1 MMITRCPACGTMFN
15 VVADQLK
22 VSQGWVRCG
31 QCADVFDAS
40 LHLQDV
46 NLAPQ
51 TTPESLAAQASL
63 ASPVAAPGVENY
75 PPEESLLE
83 DDFESSLRA
92 AVMAAAAAKSREDV
106 PPPLTQTAPA
116 GPGPGP
122 YLSAIAPTSADSAN
136 RTTSEEINAE
146 ESAAAADAVSF
157 VKHARRQ
164 AFWKKLWVQVTVAAL
179 ALLLSAGLLLQIAF
193 QQRDQLVQLE
203 PRLKPV
209 AQALC
214 NSLGCRLNPLKKIDE
229 VVIDSST
236 FTKLAADS
244 YKLSFSIKN
253 LGAVPVAMPALEVTL
268 TDTQD
273 QALLRRV
280 LMPAQFGVTTALLA
294 AGGDFQGAIVLD
306 VSAAAA
312 TRNASSISPRVA
324 GYRLL
329 AFYP

>member
-40 LHLQDV
+40 LHLQGD
-46 NLAPQ
+46 NKPQPSTQDEAALQTGQAPQ
-51 TTPESLAAQASL
+51 VARPAVVQPPAAES
-63 ASPVAAPGVENY
+63 P
-75 PPEESLLE
+75 LE
-83 DDFESSLRA
+83 DDFESALRA
-92 AVMAAAAAKSREDV
+92 AVTASEAAKSREDEAHFV
-106 PPPLTQTAPA
+106 PPPAFAEPYAPPVI
-116 GPGPGP
+116 G
-122 YLSAIAPTSADSAN
+122 SSADTASKSLN
-136 RTTSEEINAE
+136 EEIHAE
-146 ESAAAADAVSF
+146 ESAAAAEEVSF

-164 AFWKKLWVQVTVAAL
+164 AFWKKLWVRMSLAAI
-179 ALLLSAGLLLQIAF
+179 AVLLTCGLLLQIAL
-193 QQRDQLVQLE
+193 QHRDQLVQLE

-214 NSLGCRLNPLKKIDE
+214 SSLGCQLSPPKKIDA

-236 FTKLAADS
+236 FTKLGAES
-244 YKLSFSIKN
+244 FKLSFSIKN
-253 LGAVPVAMPALEVTL
+253 LGGTPVAMPSLEVTL

-280 LMPAQFGVTTALLA
+280 LSPAQFGVNTALLS
-294 AGGDFQGAIVLD
+294 AGADFQGAIVLD
-306 VSAAAA
+306 VSAAATA
-312 TRNASSISPRVA
+312 RSGSPINTRVA

>member
-1 MMITRCPACGTMFN
+1 MITRCPACGTMFN

-46 NLAPQ
+46 TEPQ
-51 TTPESLAAQASL
+51 QSTQDEVASLTNQASQ
-63 ASPVAAPGVENY
+63 VAAPAVAQL
-75 PPEESLLE
+75 PPAETPLE
-83 DDFESSLRA
+83 DDFEIALRA
-92 AVMAAAAAKSREDV
+92 AVMASAAAKSREDETHSV
-106 PPPLTQTAPA
+106 PPPAFAEPEVLPVIV
-116 GPGPGP
+116 
-122 YLSAIAPTSADSAN
+122 SSADTAN
-136 RTTSEEINAE
+136 RSLSEEINAE
-146 ESAAAADAVSF
+146 ESAAAAEEVSF

-164 AFWKKLWVQVTVAAL
+164 AFWKKLWVRMSLAAF
-179 ALLLSAGLLLQIAF
+179 ALLLSGGLLLQIAL
-193 QQRDQLVQLE
+193 QHRDQLVQLE

-214 NSLGCRLNPLKKIDE
+214 GSLGCQLNPPKKIDA

-236 FTKLAADS
+236 FTKLGAES
-244 YKLSFSIKN
+244 FKLSFSIKN
-253 LGAVPVAMPALEVTL
+253 LGATPVAMPSLEVTL

-280 LMPAQFGVTTALLA
+280 LSPAQFGVSTALLS
-294 AGGDFQGAIVLD
+294 AGAGFQGAIVLD
-306 VSAAAA
+306 VSASAGA
-312 TRNASSISPRVA
+312 RSGSPINSRVA